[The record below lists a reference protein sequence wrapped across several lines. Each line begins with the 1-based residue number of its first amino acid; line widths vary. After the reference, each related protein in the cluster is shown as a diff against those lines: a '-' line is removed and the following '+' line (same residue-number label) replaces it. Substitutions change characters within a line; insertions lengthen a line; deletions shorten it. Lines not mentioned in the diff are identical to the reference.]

1 MIRTVQI
8 LLGLFFLT
16 SGLAKG
22 VTLDYTVLK
31 IDEYLGILGLDWFV
45 RFDMFIL
52 ILINATEVT
61 LGLMFLLNLRP
72 KLTLWLA
79 SLMMLVFTPKT
90 LYVAIKGLMDNSGC
104 FGNLFPMTPWQSN
117 WKNLFMDLLLIFL
130 WLKYPKLS
138 PTTKISLK
146 SSDWLIGIFFIS
158 MVLLQVIELMI

>member
-1 MIRTVQI
+1 MIRIVQI

-22 VTLDYTVLK
+22 ITLDYTVLK
-31 IDEYLGILGLDWFV
+31 IDEYLRILGLDWFV
-45 RFDMFIL
+45 RFDIVIL

-90 LYVAIKGLMDNSGC
+90 LYVAIKGLMSNSGC
-104 FGNLFPMTPWQSN
+104 FGNLIPLSPWQSN
-117 WKNLFMDLLLIFL
+117 WKNLFMDLLLVFL
-130 WLKYPKLS
+130 WLKYTKLT
-138 PTTKISLK
+138 PNTKISLK
-146 SSDWLIGIFFIS
+146 SSDWLIGIFFIT
-158 MVLLQVIELMI
+158 MVFLQISELLI